1 MSPAPATGTAV
12 AGRATNQPTGG
23 LQIMVT
29 LAPSDFSVLRRHA
42 AMADDAGIDALG
54 LGDSPLYHDPY
65 VSAAVVAGATRRIR
79 VGPMVTNLVARA
91 PFTIARALA
100 SVEDLAGS
108 GRTFAGVGA
117 GDSALAAVGRKP
129 LAVDDFRT
137 ALAELRAATAG
148 LGRDT
153 RIVVAANGPRTMAM
167 ADGVADA
174 VASGNGVDP
183 ASIAAMVDRV
193 THAEPW
199 VVCRTSIGPDPDRA
213 LDELLP
219 LLASGAN
226 HVFSAPRNRALLSPE
241 ELAGVQQLRARYDY
255 GSHGRPAKQ
264 NPNAQL
270 IDELGLRDLL
280 AARFATV
287 GDSRAVA
294 DRFRALADSGI
305 RGVMIPVIGVDIE
318 RLLIGLADVVELL
331 RDRARPAM

>member
-1 MSPAPATGTAV
+1 MA
-12 AGRATNQPTGG
+12 
-23 LQIMVT
+23 T
-29 LAPSDFSVLRRHA
+29 LAPSDFTLLQRHA
-42 AMADDAGIDALG
+42 AMADEAGIDALG
-54 LGDSPLYHDPY
+54 PGDSPLYHDPY
-65 VSAAVVAGATRRIR
+65 VSASVVAGATRRIR

-129 LAVDDFRT
+129 LGVDDFRT
-137 ALAELRAATAG
+137 ALGELRAATTS
-148 LGRDT
+148 LGRET
-153 RIVVAANGPRTMAM
+153 GIVVAANGPRTMAM

-174 VASGNGVDP
+174 VASGNGIDQANIEALV
-183 ASIAAMVDRV
+183 ARV

-199 VVCRTSIGPDPDRA
+199 VVCRTSIGPNPDRA

-226 HVFSAPRNRALLSPE
+226 HVFAAPRNRALLSPD
-241 ELAGVQQLRARYDY
+241 ELAGVEQLRARYDY
-255 GSHGRPAKQ
+255 GSHGRPADQ

-270 IDELGLRDLL
+270 IDELGIRDLL

-287 GDSRAVA
+287 GDVQAVA
-294 DRFRALADSGI
+294 ARFVELADAGI

-318 RLLIGLADVVELL
+318 RLLTGLAEVVRLL
-331 RDRARPAM
+331 RD